1 MHELV
6 RKAAADEINKQNKQ
20 LAMKL
25 IKMRGDDNLTK
36 RSLDLSFE
44 RQLKAKNL
52 LCKLPIVDMKK
63 NSFRY
68 GGAEMRG
75 ATLFAKPAHTRN
87 DS

>member
-44 RQLKAKNL
+44 R
-52 LCKLPIVDMKK
+52 
-63 NSFRY
+63 
-68 GGAEMRG
+68 
-75 ATLFAKPAHTRN
+75 
-87 DS
+87 